1 MDRQSGCQLSNRA
14 GTRVWGGGACPTR
27 SRESEGAPGRPQ
39 AQAGAAWRLLE
50 ASQAEPVGPRD
61 VEWAGCRQA
70 GSVLA
75 RVPAAAG
82 IQARLPRERAH
93 PGAFRAQG
101 SWRAVCCPLCEPTGA
116 VWKGDPAAPRCPRAH
131 PLRVL
136 LFSFRPTPTCRLS
149 LGAPLIT
156 GEKKRC
162 SSGRAAA
169 GAAEGGVFLVLSSEP
184 AGQTCAHGGCSVIVT
199 EGPEAAELPFPEL
212 QSSRP
217 DSGHSSYRFPRLT
230 PGRRVLRVQR
240 AGPEPRSFP
249 PGWKEGGQRKIHRRT
264 HASPW

>member
-1 MDRQSGCQLSNRA
+1 MPDIKACEKRRVDDACRALFVIRGGRKIPEVPFGVLLLPRPARRWERQMVEQGCEGLTRPGHHPPGGSSGTTRLSGSSAGADCMDRQSGCQLSNRA
-14 GTRVWGGGACPTR
+14 GARVWGGGACPTR
-27 SRESEGAPGRPQ
+27 SRESEGTPGRPR

-70 GSVLA
+70 GSVRD

-82 IQARLPRERAH
+82 VQARLPRERTH
-93 PGAFRAQG
+93 PGASRAQG

-116 VWKGDPAAPRCPRAH
+116 VWKGDPAAPRRPRAH

-156 GEKKRC
+156 GEKKR
-162 SSGRAAA
+162 
-169 GAAEGGVFLVLSSEP
+169 
-184 AGQTCAHGGCSVIVT
+184 
-199 EGPEAAELPFPEL
+199 
-212 QSSRP
+212 
-217 DSGHSSYRFPRLT
+217 
-230 PGRRVLRVQR
+230 
-240 AGPEPRSFP
+240 
-249 PGWKEGGQRKIHRRT
+249 
-264 HASPW
+264 